1 MISGGDFYQV
11 MAAVVPL
18 YVAMILAYGSVR
30 WWGILTPEQCSG
42 INRFV
47 ALFAVPLLSFQIIS
61 KNNPYLM
68 NPQFIAADAIQKAAV
83 MLVLAIWA
91 RYSSRAS
98 FEWVI
103 THFMV
108 ATLPNTLVMG
118 IPLLYAMYGEKHG
131 SLVVQAVVLQCI
143 VWYTLLLVM
152 YEYRSAKI
160 LILEQFPDTAASIV
174 SFKVDSDVISLDGR
188 DQPVLTEAEV
198 GDDGRIH
205 VKVRKSTSS
214 AQSARF
220 SSASM
225 HHFNSNFG
233 AGQFNLNS
241 TARSP
246 MASMF
251 SSKAGTPRPSNLTGA
266 EIYSLHS
273 SRNMTPRDS
282 SFTRGDAYLMS
293 GGGNSSLMS
302 SNIFGRAST
311 GHHAGGSPLHH
322 HAHEGMST
330 GLLNQSGI
338 TANRLSFQEDQSNGF
353 HHHHHHHS
361 NNSNNTSKVLG
372 AYSPSP
378 SMQLPKKVANNNISS
393 TTGKDNSATNVL
405 QGIPQGK
412 SADYDAKELHM
423 FVWSS
428 SASPTSEKGLH
439 VFGGTDFNAR
449 DGAKFDPKET
459 KLVVVSD
466 DGQVEDTRDRVP
478 EYLHQEFSF
487 ADRNG
492 AYDPSDKL
500 EPNLA
505 KLESSS
511 TVELAPKTPNLNGGG
526 TGEGNQ
532 AMPPA
537 TVMTRLILDMVWRKL
552 VRNPNTYSSLIGLV
566 WALVSFR
573 FFLGGMSRR
582 RNSLKSPSLFSR
594 MLAWG
599 WLCSV

>member
-214 AQSARF
+214 AQSAR
-220 SSASM
+220 
-225 HHFNSNFG
+225 
-233 AGQFNLNS
+233 
-241 TARSP
+241 SP

-311 GHHAGGSPLHH
+311 GHHAGG
-322 HAHEGMST
+322 T
-330 GLLNQSGI
+330 
-338 TANRLSFQEDQSNGF
+338 
-353 HHHHHHHS
+353 
-361 NNSNNTSKVLG
+361 
-372 AYSPSP
+372 YSPSP

-459 KLVVVSD
+459 KL
-466 DGQVEDTRDRVP
+466 
-478 EYLHQEFSF
+478 YLHQEFSF

-573 FFLGGMSRR
+573 WNVKAPKLIEKSITILSDAGLGMAMFSLGLFMALQPRILACGTSMAMFGMLLRFFCSPAIMSVASIAVGLRKLDLRAAIVQAALPQGIVPFVFAKEYNVHPDVLSTAVIFGMLVALPITLLYYVLLGI
-582 RNSLKSPSLFSR
+582 
-594 MLAWG
+594 
-599 WLCSV
+599 